1 MSSDNV
7 KIRKISLLNF
17 RGAKD
22 LLELDL
28 SSECKSCAIF
38 GNNAEGKSTF
48 TQAIEWFYTDRI
60 AYLRGE
66 GITDEDIINLASS
79 REEETFVGLVYNN
92 PDLNSS
98 KIYDKKNKRHKFS
111 NNTDKFRSY
120 IENEAKYDRL
130 YLDQHTILWFLA
142 RTKGEKKEEIAK
154 IVGYEDIVKVKSTIS
169 SALHDLERN
178 PRLAELKRNLSYNQ
192 GLMTKEIYGESVNNI
207 PALLIKS
214 KTFLNVF
221 GIKEEINNLAE
232 LDKSIEKAFQ
242 LLPSQ
247 ERAKERVELET
258 LRSKIK
264 ALDDKRNLF
273 NSIIAWISSFN
284 KLVEDRENVQNLNL
298 DEFLRQAEKVLV
310 QKPDADTCPLCLQP
324 IKSQEILLKS
334 IVERYQKLDRIRQE
348 LKGQMREFSNLKA
361 KIQEVIDDCSHIL
374 EELSKRNIIHDSVKI
389 KGYSVF
395 FESNLSQ
402 IDQQVNNLK
411 PVSIDNTELDRV
423 IKDLGLVLSEIN
435 EELKNR
441 ISSLS
446 ITKEEEQRQTAYQK
460 MVRGKELV
468 LTNISYEKEIFAFM
482 LLIQNMHNI
491 EDQMLELQNSTM
503 RYILDLLSDDVNKYF
518 CDLNKRD
525 KIKNVKLETK
535 GEEGIEFSLEFYDRE
550 ASPPRKFLSE
560 SQLNSLGIAFFL
572 AAVKKFNKSN
582 RFFVLDDV
590 LVSFDR
596 NYRLR
601 LLELLEDNFSDY
613 QIILLTHEEYWYEM
627 IKKKFSNWVF
637 KEVIWDF
644 NTGIRFKD
652 TKVDQLENI
661 HYKFTKG
668 DKVGNELRTYVES
681 LLKDIC
687 IPLEVKM
694 AFRLGLDNERRMIGE
709 IFSAL
714 TSTLNNHRSDLPK
727 CAAYK
732 DLEVSNFIVTCASHH
747 NPDLDSM
754 GDIEETIEKIKKFR
768 ALFICPNGRMVERR
782 NLVPGQDKISC
793 KCGCL
798 QISWRT

>member
-1 MSSDNV
+1 MSSNNV
-7 KIRKISLLNF
+7 KIIKISLLNF
-17 RGAKD
+17 RGAKE
-22 LLELDL
+22 LLDL
-28 SSECKSCAIF
+28 DLGSECKSCALF

-79 REEETFVGLVYNN
+79 SDDETFVSLVFNEPGL
-92 PDLNSS
+92 DSS
-98 KIYDKKNKRHKFS
+98 KIYDKKNRRHKFS
-111 NNTDKFRSY
+111 NNTDKFRY
-120 IENEAKYDRL
+120 YVENEARHDRL
-130 YLDQHTILWFLA
+130 YLDQHTILWFLS

-192 GLMTKEIYGESVNNI
+192 GIMTKEIYGESVNKI
-207 PALLIKS
+207 PDLLIKS
-214 KTFLNVF
+214 KTFLDVF

-232 LDKSIEKAFQ
+232 LDRSVEKAFQ

-247 ERAKERVELET
+247 ERARERVELET
-258 LRSKIK
+258 LKTKIR
-264 ALDDKRNLF
+264 ALDDKRNLS
-273 NSIIAWISSFN
+273 NSIIAWLSSFN
-284 KLVEDRENVQNLNL
+284 KLVEDRENAQNLNL

-310 QKPDADTCPLCLQP
+310 QKPDEDTCPLCLQP
-324 IKSQEILLKS
+324 IESQEILLKS
-334 IVERYQKLDRIRQE
+334 IVERYQKLGRIRQE
-348 LKGQMREFSNLKA
+348 LKDQMREFSNLKA
-361 KIQEVIDDCSHIL
+361 KIQEATNESSQIL
-374 EELSKRNIIHDSVKI
+374 QELSNRNIVHDPVKI
-389 KGYSVF
+389 NKYSVF
-395 FESNLSQ
+395 FESNLSR
-402 IDQQVNNLK
+402 IDQQVKNLES
-411 PVSIDNTELDRV
+411 VSIDNTELNSV
-423 IKDLGLVLSEIN
+423 IKDLGFVLSGIN
-435 EELKNR
+435 DELKNR

-446 ITKEEEQRQTAYQK
+446 ITKEEEQRQIAYQK

-468 LTNISYEKEIFAFM
+468 LTNISYEKEISAFM
-482 LLIQNMHNI
+482 LLIQDMHKI
-491 EDQMLELQNSTM
+491 EDQILELQNSTM

-525 KIKNVKLETK
+525 KIKNVRLETK

-582 RFFVLDDV
+582 KFFVLDDV

-637 KEVIWDF
+637 KEVMWDF

-652 TKVDQLENI
+652 TKADQLENI
-661 HYKFTKG
+661 YYRFNKG

-687 IPLEVKM
+687 IALEVKL

-709 IFSAL
+709 LFSAL
-714 TSTLNNHRSDLPK
+714 TSTLNNHRSDLQK
-727 CAAYK
+727 GATYK

-754 GDIEETIEKIKKFR
+754 GDIEETIEKIKNFR
-768 ALFICPNGRMVERR
+768 ALFICPNGKIAERC

-798 QISWRT
+798 QITWKA